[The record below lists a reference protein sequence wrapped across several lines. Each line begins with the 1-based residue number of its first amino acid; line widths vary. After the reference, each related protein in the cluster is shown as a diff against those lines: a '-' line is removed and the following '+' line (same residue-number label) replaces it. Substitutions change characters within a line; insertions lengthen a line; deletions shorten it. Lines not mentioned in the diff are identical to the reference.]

1 MNMASARSSMR
12 NGSVSKAIATVAGKP
27 PRDGKEACF
36 TGYQVIF
43 YIILCLEEAVWA
55 VIMGTA

>member
-1 MNMASARSSMR
+1 MR